1 MIDPLR
7 PDRATRRVVGG
18 RGGRRLAGIVAVL
31 ALSLPVA
38 VPAQSEG
45 GLYIAGAAG
54 FKFLQAAERGLAQN
68 PGGRRFFLLAVPP
81 QTAPLRKTAT
91 GAAAA
96 ARDRVLAANGVIF
109 VCQRDID
116 EGRIDASALVPGI
129 VAVRGFPPPGS
140 HAIPP
145 GERYFPGEDRSRLP
159 ASNEALRRL
168 RATCSD

>member
-7 PDRATRRVVGG
+7 PVRALRGVAVRRG
-18 RGGRRLAGIVAVL
+18 RRRLAGIAAVFAM
-31 ALSLPVA
+31 ALPA
-38 VPAQSEG
+38 TVPAQSEG

-68 PGGRRFFLLAVPP
+68 PGGQRFFLLAVPP
-81 QTAPLRKTAT
+81 QTAPLKRTAT
-91 GAAAA
+91 GAPAA
-96 ARDRVLAANGVIF
+96 ARDRVLAANGVIL

-140 HAIPP
+140 NAIPP
-145 GERYFPGEDRSRLP
+145 GERYFPGEDRSKLP
-159 ASNEALRRL
+159 VSNEALRRL